1 MSLHE
6 LKEERERLEE
16 QVSGAEVEMN
26 FAMAEIA
33 MAQAKL
39 TKAKERLK
47 EAKTAMVI
55 LDDKIVE
62 MEEARDS
69 VLEDDEVG
77 ENEDSITRKRVY
89 PFVRFSGA
97 QPFPAKRPQPFGRGA
112 VCTAPGPPT
121 FCTLCALSM
130 APYA

>member
-16 QVSGAEVEMN
+16 QASGAEVEMN

-39 TKAKERLK
+39 TKAEERLK
-47 EAKTAMVI
+47 EAKTVMAI

-77 ENEDSITRKRVY
+77 ENEDRITSKRVC
-89 PFVRFSGA
+89 PFVR
-97 QPFPAKRPQPFGRGA
+97 
-112 VCTAPGPPT
+112 
-121 FCTLCALSM
+121 
-130 APYA
+130 